1 MEGKSRKIKI
11 LIGLI
16 ALIVLAFGPFKPK
29 DKNNENANTAEVNL
43 KKFIIGLPGISNQ
56 TLEATGIA
64 VNKGYIAEELKKV
77 GYEPEFIYF
86 QQAGPA
92 VNEALA
98 TNKIDVAMYG
108 DFPITVLKSNGGDVK
123 VFAVDNSRFMYGV
136 LVQNDDNIKS
146 IKDLEGKKVLY
157 RKGTV
162 EQKFFKEIL
171 KKYNLNEDKFVSV
184 NAGGADGQS
193 IFSAKE
199 AEAIFTFY
207 YTALY
212 MESKG
217 LGKVIDST
225 LDKPEVGTQSLA
237 VGRTKFLEENPD
249 AAVAIIK
256 ALERAKD
263 FAKENPEEVFNI
275 YAQSGIPAEVY
286 KKAYSA
292 DLTFSNFDPAI
303 TDDTKEKMQKLI
315 DFLYDNQIVKNKIT
329 VDDIITTE
337 YYDKYKSS
345 K

>member
-1 MEGKSRKIKI
+1 MTGRKIKI

-16 ALIVLAFGPFKPK
+16 ALIVLAFGSFKSK
-29 DKNNENANTAEVNL
+29 DTKTNENVNTAQVNL
-43 KKFIIGLPGISNQ
+43 KKVIIGLPGISNQ

-64 VNKGYIAEELKKV
+64 VNKGYMVEELKKV

-108 DFPITVLKSNGGDVK
+108 DLPITILKSNGGDVK

-136 LVQNDDNIKS
+136 LAQNDDNIKT

-171 KKYNLNEDKFVSV
+171 KKYNLDEDKYVSV

-207 YTALY
+207 YTVLY

-225 LDKPEVGTQSLA
+225 LDKPEVGTQSLV

-256 ALERAKD
+256 ALKRAKD

-275 YAQSGIPAEVY
+275 YAQNGIPAEVY

-315 DFLYDNQIVKNKIT
+315 DFLYNNQIVKNRIT

>member
-43 KKFIIGLPGISNQ
+43 KKVIIGLPGISNQ

-86 QQAGPA
+86 
-92 VNEALA
+92 
-98 TNKIDVAMYG
+98 
-108 DFPITVLKSNGGDVK
+108 LKSNGGDVK

-171 KKYNLNEDKFVSV
+171 KKYNLDEDKFVSV

-199 AEAIFTFY
+199 A
-207 YTALY
+207 
-212 MESKG
+212 
-217 LGKVIDST
+217 
-225 LDKPEVGTQSLA
+225 
-237 VGRTKFLEENPD
+237 D